1 METSEKQTFK
11 TSKELDYSR
20 PLDVHKWSDYPEVN
34 SFVDTLWDEYLT
46 TEFPVSTSA
55 GKRPRTSTK
64 KQFKTL
70 LLDLFVAWKEDPDLV
85 IGVSLKKGHYKTGSR
100 YNALHISY
108 KIVEVVH
115 YLQTKPLGIESNETQ
130 SEGF

>member
-1 METSEKQTFK
+1 METSKKQTFK

-20 PLDVHKWSDYPEVN
+20 PLDVHKSSDYSEVN

-55 GKRPRTSTK
+55 GKRPKTSTK

-70 LLDLFVAWKEDPDLV
+70 LLELFVAWKEDPDLV
-85 IGVSLKKGHYKTGSR
+85 IGVSLKKGNYKTGSR
-100 YNALHISY
+100 
-108 KIVEVVH
+108 
-115 YLQTKPLGIESNETQ
+115 
-130 SEGF
+130 